1 MSEVPDERL
10 VYTKIKQ
17 ASQHDEYVF
26 CLAVGY
32 NTRQNGDR
40 NGAALFEHAH
50 KVKIIV
56 HDLDGNVDIIGSC
69 VGKLLGKL
77 LCRAHLID
85 HDRIGHG
92 ALPRGKLRHGQA
104 AARLRYRA
112 ALVERR
118 YKLAAQLVNL
128 GRGEIKSA
136 LHPALRIHAVVRR
149 TACLAEPVA
158 QDLGIYR
165 LTYRLLRLGAESD
178 YLVSAVIYSC
188 GLDGLSGV
196 YDCVKLHRNAA
207 LFLADVL
214 FSCVG
219 KHFFADL
226 VGFGSHAEHV
236 GLVAVKI
243 ALRKA
248 LTGKCVGEGLQLLL
262 RRLAALFD
270 YL

>member
-1 MSEVPDERL
+1 MSEVPDKRL

-69 VGKLLGKL
+69 VGKLLCQL

-149 TACLAEPVA
+149 TACLAESVA
-158 QDLGIYR
+158 QHL
-165 LTYRLLRLGAESD
+165 
-178 YLVSAVIYSC
+178 
-188 GLDGLSGV
+188 
-196 YDCVKLHRNAA
+196 
-207 LFLADVL
+207 
-214 FSCVG
+214 
-219 KHFFADL
+219 
-226 VGFGSHAEHV
+226 
-236 GLVAVKI
+236 
-243 ALRKA
+243 
-248 LTGKCVGEGLQLLL
+248 
-262 RRLAALFD
+262 
-270 YL
+270 